1 MKQYSD
7 FILTTAPTIEGY
19 RIIGQYGLVF
29 GETVFK
35 HGFMSRLG
43 AGLSDAV
50 DTISWGSREMSGS
63 MGLIED
69 ARQYAYDKMIAEAK
83 NRGANAII
91 AIDSDNTFGGDVMY
105 ISLYGTAVKVVS
117 EREYE
122 NQIAAERE
130 AAAQRQAEKERQARE
145 QKARVDEL
153 RRRRAAGEFAR
164 EEKLLSDIESID
176 SVAEIWKLWSASWLD
191 AKYPD
196 ITKRIKVAKNSETM
210 YGKMSGEADS
220 IRKMIHESIFG
231 E

>member
-1 MKQYSD
+1 MKRYSD
-7 FILTTAPTIEGY
+7 FILTTAPTVEGY

-43 AGLSDAV
+43 ASLSNAV
-50 DTISWGSREMSGS
+50 DTVSWGSRELSGS
-63 MGLIED
+63 MELIEE
-69 ARQYAYDKMIAEAK
+69 ARQYAYDKMVNEAK
-83 NRGANAII
+83 SRGANAII

-130 AAAQRQAEKERQARE
+130 AAVQRQAEKERQAQE

-191 AKYPD
+191 TKYPD
-196 ITKRIKVAKNSETM
+196 ITKRIKAAKSSEAM

-220 IRKMIHESIFG
+220 IRKMIQESIFG

>member
-7 FILTTAPTIEGY
+7 FLLTTAPTIEGY

-63 MGLIED
+63 IGLIED
-69 ARQYAYDKMIAEAK
+69 ARQYAYDKMIVEAK

-117 EREYE
+117 ERDYE

-130 AAAQRQAEKERQARE
+130 AAAQRQMEKERQAQE

-153 RRRRAAGEFAR
+153 RRRRAAGEFVR

-176 SVAEIWKLWSASWLD
+176 SVAEIWKFWSASWLD
-191 AKYPD
+191 TKYPE
-196 ITKRIKVAKNSETM
+196 ITKRIKAAKSSEMM
-210 YGKMSGEADS
+210 YGKMFGEADS
-220 IRKMIHESIFG
+220 IRKMIHESVFG